1 LQQEKLFIN
10 LPSMEAV
17 EQGIP
22 LVQENSRV
30 LVTGGAGFIG
40 SHTVDKLLAANT
52 QVTVLDNLH
61 TGLMENINR
70 YKQNRN
76 FHFVKGDI
84 RDFGLVKE
92 LVKDIDAVLNLAAI
106 ASVQLSV
113 ENPLIANDVNVKGT
127 LNLLKASSDSDVERF
142 IQISSAAIYGNPHT
156 LPVSEDFCPKPLSP
170 YAVSKLAAEE
180 YTNVFNIVYG
190 LETVCLR
197 FFNVYGPGQA
207 NSPYSGVIT
216 VVANDLL
223 AVRSPRI
230 FGDGN
235 QTRDFVF
242 VEDVVSAIMLALSV
256 KNAIGET
263 FNIASGKAATIS
275 EIVQILQKLMKKTNL
290 KPVYEAPREGD
301 IRQSVASI
309 KKAERLLGYAPM
321 FSLKDGLK
329 EFVRH
334 IVK

>member
-1 LQQEKLFIN
+1 MKALEKEISLI
-10 LPSMEAV
+10 
-17 EQGIP
+17 
-22 LVQENSRV
+22 QENSRI

-40 SHTVDKLLAANT
+40 NHIVNKLLAANT
-52 QVTVLDNLH
+52 EVTVLDNLH
-61 TGLMENINR
+61 TGLIENIDQH
-70 YKQNRN
+70 KQNRN

-84 RDFGLVKE
+84 RDFSLVKK

-113 ENPLIANDVNVKGT
+113 ENPLVANDVNVKGA
-127 LNLLKASSDSDVERF
+127 LNLLRASSDSDVERF
-142 IQISSAAIYGNPHT
+142 IQPSSAAVYGNPHT

-197 FFNVYGPGQA
+197 LFNVYGPGQA

-216 VVANDLL
+216 VVVNDLL
-223 AVRSPRI
+223 ADRSPKI

-256 KNAIGET
+256 KNAVGET

-275 EIVQILQKLMKKTNL
+275 ETVHILQKLLKKTNL

-301 IRQSVASI
+301 IRQSCASI
-309 KKAERLLGYAPM
+309 KKAKTLLGYAPV
-321 FSLKDGLK
+321 FSLENGLK
-329 EFVRH
+329 EFVQNL
-334 IVK
+334 VS

>member
-1 LQQEKLFIN
+1 
-10 LPSMEAV
+10 V
-17 EQGIP
+17 
-22 LVQENSRV
+22 VQENLRI

-40 SHTVDKLLAANT
+40 NHVVNKLLTANAE
-52 QVTVLDNLH
+52 VTVLDNLH
-61 TGLMENINR
+61 TGLIENIER
-70 YKQNRN
+70 HKQKSN

-84 RDFGLVKE
+84 RDSSLVKKV
-92 LVKDIDAVLNLAAI
+92 VKDIDAVLNLAAI

-113 ENPLIANDVNVKGT
+113 ENPLVVNDVNVKGT

-142 IQISSAAIYGNPHT
+142 IQPSSAAVYGNPHT

-223 AVRSPRI
+223 ADRSPRI
-230 FGDGN
+230 FGDGD

-242 VEDVVSAIMLALSV
+242 VDDVVSAIILALSV

-263 FNIASGKAATIS
+263 FNIASGKAATIR
-275 EIVQILQKLMKKTNL
+275 ETVQILQKLMKKTNL
-290 KPVYEAPREGD
+290 KPVHEAPREGD
-301 IRQSVASI
+301 IRQSYANI
-309 KKAERLLGYAPM
+309 KKAKTLLGYEPM
-321 FSLKDGLK
+321 FSLEDGLK

-334 IVK
+334 LVS

>member
-1 LQQEKLFIN
+1 MKALEKEISLI
-10 LPSMEAV
+10 
-17 EQGIP
+17 
-22 LVQENSRV
+22 QENSRI

-40 SHTVDKLLAANT
+40 NHTVNKLLAANT
-52 QVTVLDNLH
+52 EVTVLDNLH
-61 TGLMENINR
+61 TGLIENIDQH
-70 YKQNRN
+70 KQNRN

-84 RDFGLVKE
+84 RDFSLVKKTVE
-92 LVKDIDAVLNLAAI
+92 DIDAVLNLAAI

-113 ENPLIANDVNVKGT
+113 ENPLVVNDVNVKGT
-127 LNLLKASSDSDVERF
+127 LNLLKASSNSDVERF
-142 IQISSAAIYGNPHT
+142 IQSSSAAVYGNPHT
-156 LPVSEDFCPKPLSP
+156 LPISEDFCPKPISP

-180 YTNVFNIVYG
+180 YTNVFNLVNG

-207 NSPYSGVIT
+207 ISPYSGVIT

-223 AVRSPRI
+223 ADRSPKI

-242 VEDVVSAIMLALSV
+242 VEDVVSAIMLALSM
-256 KNAIGET
+256 KSAIGET

-275 EIVQILQKLMKKTNL
+275 ETVQILQKLMKKTNL

-301 IRQSVASI
+301 IRQSYASI
-309 KKAERLLGYAPM
+309 KKSKTLLGYTPM
-321 FSLKDGLK
+321 FSLENGLK
-329 EFVRH
+329 EFVRRL
-334 IVK
+334 VS